1 MATPEEVDAQ
11 LLGPG
16 GMFELAEED
25 VLGER
30 MQVFKNRPASLRTLL
45 ERSLGFG
52 DAEYAIF
59 GDRRITYAQH
69 ARAVAAIA
77 AELRD
82 RHGVR
87 RGDRVAILAAN
98 CPEWIATFWATVSLG
113 AIAVGLNGWWTGDE
127 IAYGVSDCAPRLLVA
142 DRKRLARLGGADPG
156 VPVLE
161 VESGFDRFWGAAGD
175 AGGAGAG
182 AAGAVALPTDPIAED
197 DAAIILYTSGT
208 TGRPKGAVQ
217 SHRSAVAMVMLTS
230 WSGLRG
236 MMLAPP
242 PPPEASIH
250 PPCIFVTNPLF
261 HVSGLHSAAIMGLAS
276 GLRTVWN
283 VGRFDA
289 GEAMRAIERE
299 RVTAWGAMNTVVWRM
314 MQHPEF
320 GQRDLSSL
328 RQIGGGGA
336 PTSPDLQRRMR
347 AGFPGLRTGG
357 HLGHGYG
364 STESGALATIIG
376 GEEWLRHPES
386 VGRALPTIE
395 IEIRDPENPTGP
407 ALAEGA
413 EGEVCVRSPLVM
425 LGYWNRERETAETI
439 LPGRWLR
446 MGDIG
451 RIEGGMLYLA
461 SRKRDLI
468 LRGSENVYP
477 VEIENR
483 IAEHPGVAEVAVIG
497 VPHEELGQEVKAV
510 VVPLA
515 GATLEAGELA
525 RFVAEKLAYYKVPA
539 HWEIRSEALPRN
551 ATGKV
556 LKAVLSGEAASGFVE
571 E

>member
-1 MATPEEVDAQ
+1 MPTPEEVDAQ

-16 GMFELAEED
+16 GMFELATES
-25 VLGER
+25 VLGECLT
-30 MQVFKNRPASLRTLL
+30 VFKSRPPSLRTLV

-59 GDRRITYAQH
+59 GERRIGYAAH
-69 ARAVAAIA
+69 ARAVASVA
-77 AELRD
+77 AALHD
-82 RHGVR
+82 RYGVR
-87 RGDRVAILAAN
+87 KGDRVAILAAN
-98 CPEWIATFWATVSLG
+98 CPEWITTFWATVSLG

-127 IAYGVSDCAPRLLVA
+127 ILYGLGDCQPRVLVA
-142 DRKRLARLGGADPG
+142 DEKRLARLGSASPD
-156 VPVLE
+156 VPV
-161 VESGFDRFWGAAGD
+161 VEIERDFDALWSYD
-175 AGGAGAG
+175 GGAG
-182 AAGAVALPTDPIAED
+182 LPTGPLAED
-197 DAAIILYTSGT
+197 DPAIILYTSGT

-217 SHRSAVAMVMLTS
+217 SHRSAIAMVMLTS

-236 MMLAPP
+236 MMLAPA

-261 HVSGLHSAAIMGLAS
+261 HVSGLHSAAIMALAS

-289 GEAMRAIERE
+289 GEAMRIIERE
-299 RVTAWGAMNTVVWRM
+299 RVTAWGAMNTVVWRTIH
-314 MQHPEF
+314 HPDF
-320 GQRDLSSL
+320 GRYDLSSL

-336 PTSPDLQRRMR
+336 PTAPDLQRRMR
-347 AGFPGLRTGG
+347 AAFPGLRTGG

-386 VGRALPTIE
+386 VGCALPTVE
-395 IEIRDPENPTGP
+395 IQIRDAEDPAGSPLPEGC
-407 ALAEGA
+407 

-425 LGYWNRERETAETI
+425 LGYWNRPRETAETI

-451 RIEGGMLYLA
+451 RIEDGRLYLA

-483 IAEHPGVAEVAVIG
+483 LAEHPGVAEVAVVG

-515 GATLEAGELA
+515 GATLDSDDLG
-525 RFVAEKLAYYKVPA
+525 RFVAERLAYYKVPTL
-539 HWEIRSEALPRN
+539 WEIRDEALPRN

-556 LKAVLSGEAASGFVE
+556 LKQVLTGEAASSFVE